1 MKKTIFSKNAKFL
14 VLNILKSNLDVF
26 TLVKCMKDDI
36 IYIYSRSIWEKEE
49 FIAKSLYKRVEVD
62 YIKNDKGEE
71 NLLHYKV
78 KNVMNSDE
86 LKAITDTGVSGDTS
100 VSGNASGTSGVSGVS
115 ETFNKIYKVADTI
128 DETVGVSSNND
139 DWRIHEYK
147 NHKLD
152 KEYAQEYDT
161 IKFDIKSDLLENYK
175 KQGYIEN
182 IPTHN

>member
-1 MKKTIFSKNAKFL
+1 MKKTTSITYNIETTGGFSTTEL
-14 VLNILKSNLDVF
+14 
-26 TLVKCMKDDI
+26 
-36 IYIYSRSIWEKEE
+36 E
-49 FIAKSLYKRVEVD
+49 YKD

-78 KNVMNSDE
+78 KNVMNCDE
-86 LKAITDTGVSGDTS
+86 LKAITDTS
-100 VSGNASGTSGVSGVS
+100 VSGNALASGDTASSVSDAIIKS
-115 ETFNKIYKVADTI
+115 ETFNKIYKVDDTV
-128 DETVGVSSNND
+128 DEIVGVSSNND

-152 KEYAQEYDT
+152 KEYQQEYET

-182 IPTHN
+182 K

>member
-1 MKKTIFSKNAKFL
+1 MNKYKQAKRSSSDIMKKTTSITYNIETTGGFSTTEL
-14 VLNILKSNLDVF
+14 
-26 TLVKCMKDDI
+26 
-36 IYIYSRSIWEKEE
+36 E
-49 FIAKSLYKRVEVD
+49 YKD
-62 YIKNDKGEE
+62 YIKNEKGEE

-78 KNVMNSDE
+78 KNVMNCDE
-86 LKAITDTGVSGDTS
+86 LMAITDTGVSG
-100 VSGNASGTSGVSGVS
+100 NASAAHATSGVC
-115 ETFNKIYKVADTI
+115 ETFNKIYKVNDTI

-152 KEYAQEYDT
+152 KEYQQEYET

-182 IPTHN
+182 K